1 MIMSRL
7 FNWLNQSPDGCLH
20 ALALQDENLVWQ
32 KVNKALGNQSGG
44 AVTGTPASPTTQNVF
59 RALKTT
65 MAGPKLCP
73 QLQFVPF
80 SYANL
85 TGATGYLPGI
95 GVAGHVYGLY
105 AHKSGTGTTGAF
117 LDIDDAASGNVAGRL
132 FSQKLTTTLDE
143 IAVVWPQGLAFA
155 TDLTIGLTS
164 TITGTTE
171 ITGAGDVI
179 QGFVVIGA

>member
-1 MIMSRL
+1 M
-7 FNWLNQSPDGCLH
+7 
-20 ALALQDENLVWQ
+20 ALSLQDENLVWQ

-44 AVTGTPASPTTQNVF
+44 PVTGTAANPISQNAF
-59 RALKTT
+59 RALKLQLATQ
-65 MAGPKLCP
+65 KLNP

-95 GVAGHVYGLY
+95 GVAHHVYGIY
-105 AHKSGTGTTGAF
+105 AHKSGTGTTGAW
-117 LDIDDAASGNVAGRL
+117 LDIDDAASGNVAGRK
-132 FSQKLTTTLDE
+132 FSMELITTLDE
-143 IAVVWPQGLAFA
+143 VAAVFPQGISMA

-171 ITGAGDVI
+171 ITGAGDVV
-179 QGFVVIGA
+179 QGFAIIGA